1 LSSRL
6 ILASASPQRRAALAR
21 LGVVFEVQP
30 SEVAELERGKP
41 EEVALENALRKARAV
56 REARRV
62 RSEATRGAGTSWPVA
77 DAVDSE
83 AVRGGWVSRP
93 VAGAVHA
100 EAVRGAGRSRVVT
113 DAVDSEAVLG
123 VDTLVALGG
132 EIYGKPT
139 DEAQARATLLALS
152 GATHRVISGVA
163 LLLGG
168 EERTAVSC
176 TEVSFREVG
185 AELLEWLLAKGEW
198 RERSGGYAIQGASA
212 VLVRE
217 VRGDYENVVGLPL
230 ATLLEIYPELL
241 NGLG

>member
-1 LSSRL
+1 MSAHLV
-6 ILASASPQRRAALAR
+6 LASASPQRRAALER
-21 LGVVFEVQP
+21 LGVAFEVQP
-30 SEVAELERGKP
+30 SEVPELERGDP

-56 REARRV
+56 RAARCAGGV
-62 RSEATRGAGTSWPVA
+62 PGARGA
-77 DAVDSE
+77 
-83 AVRGGWVSRP
+83 
-93 VAGAVHA
+93 
-100 EAVRGAGRSRVVT
+100 
-113 DAVDSEAVLG
+113 EAVLG

-132 EIYGKPT
+132 EIYGKPA

-163 LLLGG
+163 LLLGE

-176 TEVSFREVG
+176 TEVSFREAG
-185 AELLEWLLAKGEW
+185 EELLRWLLAKGEW

-212 VLVRE
+212 TLVRE

-230 ATLLEIYPELL
+230 ATLLDLYPELL